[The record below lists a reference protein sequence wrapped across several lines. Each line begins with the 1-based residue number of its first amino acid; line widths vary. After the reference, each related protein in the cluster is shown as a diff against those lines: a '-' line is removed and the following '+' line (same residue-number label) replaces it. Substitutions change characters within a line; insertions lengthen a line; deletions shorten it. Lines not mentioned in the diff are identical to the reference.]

1 MKTSGARNHRRV
13 LAAVALALLFTIPAA
28 APSFAQR
35 VWLLP
40 PPPVWVKKPVVPYAG
55 DCGPNPPPGYRYDLQ
70 GWRTG
75 LNRDFYC
82 YMLDED

>member
-1 MKTSGARNHRRV
+1 MNASSPKTYRR
-13 LAAVALALLFTIPAA
+13 LAAAVALALLFTIPAA

-35 VWLLP
+35 LRFV
-40 PPPVWVKKPVVPYAG
+40 PPPVWVKKPVTPYAG

-75 LNRDFYC
+75 FNRDFYC